1 METDISD
8 ADRIAGNADVLSTV
22 ETEIVSLEQMFA
34 GLESLKTEK
43 DRLSA
48 AVQNLTAEETR
59 TLGDDAAES
68 VIVKKLI
75 EVRARRDVQSAR
87 LASTQDKISEQT
99 ADLAVQGETVRRAFA
114 RVLSPIWVTRQA
126 RAMATLTEL
135 FGGPI
140 HLRVGRVEL
149 KELILRMSLMKQLK
163 DVDNRVSHPIG
174 DPQQEWAALQ
184 RARTWLAEIQDLVTS
199 EPGLVLKVPAVQ
211 QPSQQPREMAT
222 A

>member
-1 METDISD
+1 MESDISD
-8 ADRIAGNADVLSTV
+8 TDRIAGNADVLSTV

-43 DRLSA
+43 DRLNA
-48 AVQNLTAEETR
+48 AVQNLTTEETR

-75 EVRARRDVQSAR
+75 EIRARRDVQSAR
-87 LASTQDKISEQT
+87 LASVEDRLKEQT
-99 ADLAVQGETVRRAFA
+99 AALAVQGETVRRAFA

-149 KELILRMSLMKQLK
+149 KELTLRMSLMKQLK
-163 DVDNRVSHPIG
+163 DVDNRVSHPIS

-184 RARTWLAEIQDLVTS
+184 RARTWLAEITDLVTS
-199 EPGLVLKVPAVQ
+199 EPGPALRVPARQ
-211 QPSQQPREMAT
+211 AIEQPQELAT
-222 A
+222 V

>member
-1 METDISD
+1 MESDISD
-8 ADRIAGNADVLSTV
+8 TDRIAGNADVLSTV

-43 DRLSA
+43 DRLNA
-48 AVQNLTAEETR
+48 AVQNLTTEETR

-75 EVRARRDVQSAR
+75 EIRARRDVQSAR
-87 LASTQDKISEQT
+87 LASVEDRLKEQT
-99 ADLAVQGETVRRAFA
+99 AALAVQGETVRRAFA

-149 KELILRMSLMKQLK
+149 KELTLRMSLMKQLK
-163 DVDNRVSHPIG
+163 DVDNRVSHPIS

-184 RARTWLAEIQDLVTS
+184 RARTWLAEITDLVTS
-199 EPGLVLKVPAVQ
+199 EPGLVLRVPARQ
-211 QPSQQPREMAT
+211 AIEQPQELAT
-222 A
+222 V